1 VTTATITGLEA
12 APSGKAYEL
21 WVIEGRRRSPPVSSR
36 TAAGKWS
43 AHRPAPDGSTVA
55 VTLERAGGAQA
66 PTTPVLVST
75 TVSA

>member
-1 VTTATITGLEA
+1 VVRLT
-12 APSGKAYEL
+12 
-21 WVIEGRRRSPPVSSR
+21 
-36 TAAGKWS
+36 
-43 AHRPAPDGSTVA
+43 RPAPDGSIVA